1 MRVYFFND
9 TPTLFFD
16 VTMNAFFIETR
27 LQSAISAESVLRY
40 IKMRYRNRGVY
51 DANFSAPVHAMIAA
65 NKIVDGTLTDLVEFF
80 DAAYDTATPY
90 GYRDAFAIQN
100 TEFQSIVFG
109 QIRVPQMIKE
119 LGHTR
124 LKTAG
129 RAVRH
134 KQFDADGNFTGYREY
149 DVIFET
155 HMVSGAKLNLR
166 EDLYAIRC
174 WCTTT
179 ANEHWLWIEDRYKD
193 DPLEAIASTFRV
205 HENLIPF
212 IKELKRQGDILL
224 VELTSDVDPKG
235 DLVSLTAD
243 QYFELLTAQS

>member
-16 VTMNAFFIETR
+16 IDANAFYIETR
-27 LQSAISAESVLRY
+27 LYSPISVESVLRY

-65 NKIVDGTLTDLVEFF
+65 AEVTSETLADLIEFF
-80 DAAYDTATPY
+80 DSAYDTATPFSY
-90 GYRDAFAIQN
+90 QEAFAIGN
-100 TEFQSIVFG
+100 PEFQSTVFG

-119 LGHTR
+119 LGHVR

-129 RAVRH
+129 KAVRH
-134 KQFDADGNFTGYREY
+134 KQFNPQGNFTGYREY
-149 DVIFET
+149 DVVFET
-155 HMVSGAKLNLR
+155 HKVSGVKLNLR
-166 EDLYAIRC
+166 GDLYAIRC